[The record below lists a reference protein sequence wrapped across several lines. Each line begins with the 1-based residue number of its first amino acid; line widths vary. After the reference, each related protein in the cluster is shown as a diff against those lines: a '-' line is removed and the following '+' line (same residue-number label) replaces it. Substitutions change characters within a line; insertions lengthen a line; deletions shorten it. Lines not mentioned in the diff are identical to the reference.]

1 MLLACTYVIKTKR
14 NYETPDKGNLV
25 ALISLQKRKKLK
37 DKEKKKDVSHLQGDI
52 YFSQFS
58 PGIVISHKSV
68 KSKKDNLSYMCLQTH
83 NEFFLFHLHF
93 KDT

>member
-25 ALISLQKRKKLK
+25 ALTSLQNRKDLK
-37 DKEKKKDVSHLQGDI
+37 DKEKKKDVSHLQGDV

-58 PGIVISHKSV
+58 PGIMISHKSV
-68 KSKKDNLSYMCLQTH
+68 KSKKDNQMH